1 MYIER
6 FPRPR
11 LVLICASLLLASCG
25 GGGGGKDATSMA
37 APAAATGPQNTTA
50 PSISATALEPA
61 APPATGNTAT
71 DGFNWFN
78 FRRTQAGLAVVSAN
92 TTVDVAAQGHS
103 DYQARWGISH
113 YQTEGNAGFTGV
125 CLYDN
130 IHDPQCQPAKVSRL
144 EAAGFQFTNGSYAF
158 GEVISAMSDPS
169 GANAA
174 EGLIGAI
181 YHRFV
186 ILEPMFRQAGVGKAI
201 DPRGGVTYFTTNFVT
216 DGLDIACADRGRVV
230 TYPFAGQQQV
240 QRNFMS
246 DSELPDP
253 VPDRN
258 EVGYPVSIHA
268 DIIARLSV
276 QSFTVQPSGG
286 APLDVRPLTSTTDPE
301 HTPSTAAA
309 VVPLAVL
316 APNTT
321 YEARF
326 AGTVEY
332 GATATCPALSLPI
345 NRTWSFTT
353 RS

>member
-6 FPRPR
+6 SPRQYFF
-11 LVLICASLLLASCG
+11 LICASLVLVSCG
-25 GGGGGKDATSMA
+25 GGGDGTTLASPSASAVPRD
-37 APAAATGPQNTTA
+37 TTA
-50 PSISATALEPA
+50 PSVSVNALEPA
-61 APPATGNTAT
+61 APPATGDAAI

-78 FRRTQAGLAVVSAN
+78 FRRTQAGLSAVTAN
-92 TTVDVAAQGHS
+92 SIIDRAAQGHS
-103 DYQARWGISH
+103 DYQTSWGISH

-130 IHDPQCQPAKVSRL
+130 VHDPLCEPAKVSRL
-144 EAAGFQFTNGSYAF
+144 EAANFQFTRGSYAF

-201 DPRGGVTYFTTNFVT
+201 DGRGVTYFTTNFVT
-216 DGLDIACADRGRVV
+216 DGLDIACAERGRVV
-230 TYPFAGQQQV
+230 TYPFANQQRV
-240 QRNFMS
+240 PRNFMS
-246 DSELPDP
+246 DSEIPDP

-258 EVGYPVSIHA
+258 EVGYPVSVHA

-276 QSFTVQPSGG
+276 QSFTVQSRGG
-286 APLDVRPLTSTTDPE
+286 APLDVRPLTSTADPL

-309 VVPLAVL
+309 VVPLAAL

-321 YEARF
+321 YDAQF
-326 AGTVEY
+326 IGTVEY
-332 GATATCPALSLPI
+332 NATATCPALAVPV
-345 NRTWSFTT
+345 NRSWSFTT

>member
-1 MYIER
+1 MYMER
-6 FPRPR
+6 FSRPR
-11 LVLICASLLLASCG
+11 FSLICASLVLASCG
-25 GGGGGKDATSMA
+25 GGGGGNDGADVA
-37 APAAATGPQNTTA
+37 ASRDTTA
-50 PSISATALEPA
+50 PTMSATALDSA
-61 APPATGNTAT
+61 GPPATGNTAI

-78 FRRTQAGLAVVSAN
+78 FRRTQAGLPAVTAN
-92 TTVDVAAQGHS
+92 PNVDRAAQGHS
-103 DYQARWGISH
+103 DYQVRWGISH

-144 EAAGFQFTNGSYAF
+144 EAASYQFTQGSYAF
-158 GEVISAMSDPS
+158 GEVISAMSNPS

-186 ILEPMFRQAGVGKAI
+186 ILEPMFKQAGVGQATNAS
-201 DPRGGVTYFTTNFVT
+201 GVTYFTTNFVA
-216 DGLDIACADRGRVV
+216 DGLDIACAERGRVV
-230 TYPFAGQQQV
+230 TYPFANQQGV
-240 QRNFMS
+240 PRNFMS
-246 DSELPDP
+246 DTEVPDP

-268 DIIARLSV
+268 DIIAGLSV
-276 QSFTVQPSGG
+276 QSFTVQPRGG

-321 YEARF
+321 YEAQF
-326 AGTVEY
+326 VGTVEY
-332 GATATCPALSLPI
+332 SATAACPALAVPV
-345 NRTWSFTT
+345 NRSWSFTT